1 MKTCRFTPLRI
12 LNAQRLPTFALINR
26 RQVGIL
32 NVQRCKGLFSRIF
45 LNHCI
50 QNYFTNCKIFLFH
63 GFYVCFYTGEDLK
76 WDTPQ
81 GCHFKSLPILR
92 LQWCKRDLERNFSKG
107 FSSRIFLEHCIQF
120 FFTNYQNFLFTY
132 IKRAGLRLS

>member
-1 MKTCRFTPLRI
+1 MWRQTRAYIYSGWRTKCEAYPFCLYRRGVISQIPREMTITPLRI

-81 GCHFKSLPILR
+81 GCHFKSLQIPR
-92 LQWCKRDLERNFSKG
+92 
-107 FSSRIFLEHCIQF
+107 H
-120 FFTNYQNFLFTY
+120 
-132 IKRAGLRLS
+132 